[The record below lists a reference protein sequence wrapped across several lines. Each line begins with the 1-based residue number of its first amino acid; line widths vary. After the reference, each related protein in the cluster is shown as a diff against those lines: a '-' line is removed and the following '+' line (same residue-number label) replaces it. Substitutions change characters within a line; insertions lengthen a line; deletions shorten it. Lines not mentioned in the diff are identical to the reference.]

1 MNQQLI
7 ICNNKFLKNISQNS
21 SCQAQYIK
29 DYFEIELLY
38 LHKLKLYSYYTPITS
53 SPILGTHSPN
63 QLSQLI
69 NYYSSITLQD
79 SLFADATRCYSMS
92 NRMFVS
98 ENNIYLLTN
107 LHNNIFEYIGMLYNF
122 F

>member
-53 SPILGTHSPN
+53 SPILA
-63 QLSQLI
+63 I
-69 NYYSSITLQD
+69 I
-79 SLFADATRCYSMS
+79 
-92 NRMFVS
+92 
-98 ENNIYLLTN
+98 LL
-107 LHNNIFEYIGMLYNF
+107 
-122 F
+122 